1 MRICVGDISA
11 HCDKCGC
18 QDFQPLLAEP
28 SLAHELVCFSCGA
41 CVTRHALLMQVADET
56 VKRAQTFLELSKKA
70 RNQPHKR

>member
-41 CVTRHALLMQVADET
+41 RTNRPALLMQIADET
-56 VKRAQTFLELSKKA
+56 TKRAEAFLELSKKI
-70 RNQPHKR
+70 RGQPLKR